1 MHAFSSIYT
10 FVHKV
15 QEKNA
20 PNKTPHEEFMLGDA
34 VKAAHQRTAA
44 NQTLGS
50 GCGSWASGWPPA
62 PRSPLDQSPSG
73 KAPKEGITMGICEEG
88 QCWELQTH
96 QV

>member
-1 MHAFSSIYT
+1 M

-44 NQTLGS
+44 NQTPGS
-50 GCGSWASGWPPA
+50 SCGGWASGWPPA
-62 PRSPLDQSPSG
+62 PRSPLDQSLSG

-88 QCWELQTH
+88 QC
-96 QV
+96 